1 MRLALVLLLVAACS
15 KSEPTKSEAPPPG
28 GTAEA
33 ATARATKDPAKA
45 RQMIA
50 GGATVI
56 DVRSVAEY
64 DGDHLAQAT
73 NIPIDQLG
81 SRLADV
87 DKLVGGDKSKPV
99 VVYCAS
105 GNRAGR
111 ATKTLQAQGYTNVV
125 NGGGLDDLR

>member
-15 KSEPTKSEAPPPG
+15 KSEPTKSEAPPR

-45 RQMIA
+45 REMIT

-56 DVRSVAEY
+56 DVRSTAEY

-111 ATKTLQAQGYTNVV
+111 ATKTLHAQGYTNVV
-125 NGGGLDDLR
+125 NGGGIDDLR